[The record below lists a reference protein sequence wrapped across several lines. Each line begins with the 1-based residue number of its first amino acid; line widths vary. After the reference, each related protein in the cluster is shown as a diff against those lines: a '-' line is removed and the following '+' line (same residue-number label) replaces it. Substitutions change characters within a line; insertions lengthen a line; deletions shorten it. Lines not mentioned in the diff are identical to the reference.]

1 MRFQSEE
8 GGKKL
13 GEKKCSDQENVLQT
27 LNLSDYSPLILDANV
42 MSCHS
47 YHDEF
52 IFDKGKSGSNL
63 NLYYL
68 VLNESCEINF
78 KDKLGRLDNEV

>member
-1 MRFQSEE
+1 ME
-8 GGKKL
+8 GRLCNSQVMNIRKLSLLFSLSCAFSQKKGKKNL
-13 GEKKCSDQENVLQT
+13 WEKKCSDQENGLQA
-27 LNLSDYSPLILDANV
+27 LNLFDYSPLILDANV

-63 NLYYL
+63 NL
-68 VLNESCEINF
+68 
-78 KDKLGRLDNEV
+78 

>member
-1 MRFQSEE
+1 MLFSLSCAFSQ
-8 GGKKL
+8 KKEKKNL
-13 GEKKCSDQENVLQT
+13 WEKKCSDQENGLQT

-52 IFDKGKSGSNL
+52 IFNKGKSGSNL
-63 NLYYL
+63 NL
-68 VLNESCEINF
+68 
-78 KDKLGRLDNEV
+78 

>member
-1 MRFQSEE
+1 ME
-8 GGKKL
+8 GRLCNSQVMNIRKLSLLFSLSCAFSQKKGNKNL
-13 GEKKCSDQENVLQT
+13 WEKKCSDQENGLQT

-63 NLYYL
+63 NL
-68 VLNESCEINF
+68 
-78 KDKLGRLDNEV
+78 